1 MKERQRKMINKKSI
15 IIIITICML
24 IGLLTA
30 CGSETDST
38 DPTTE
43 PSTTVTQTSS
53 ISEDSMQN
61 VQEGE
66 ESYLTEGEKKQIVNA
81 VFEEVKKMDDGDSAT
96 TAKLMIK
103 IGYDVNSYPPLE
115 IVDVHTQLVELAKEN
130 NIILDQSKYD
140 GMIVGLPQNL
150 EFIVRK

>member
-1 MKERQRKMINKKSI
+1 
-15 IIIITICML
+15 
-24 IGLLTA
+24 
-30 CGSETDST
+30 
-38 DPTTE
+38 
-43 PSTTVTQTSS
+43 
-53 ISEDSMQN
+53 MQN

-115 IVDVHTQLVELAKEN
+115 IVDVHTRLVELAKEN